1 MSSSLRGVFMSKDT
15 KQKKQ
20 PFNLIT
26 GMWKR
31 FSASRV
37 GKDNKPEPYF
47 YGKVKSEEDIVLR
60 KGTKIFLYPHTNWK
74 KGDANFFLKFQEPSE
89 EEETEEV
96 STEAV

>member
-1 MSSSLRGVFMSKDT
+1 MSEEKSKE
-15 KQKKQ
+15 KKR

-26 GMWKR
+26 GVWKR

-37 GKDNKPEPYF
+37 GKDGKPEPYF
-47 YGKVKSEEDIVLR
+47 YGKNNTGKDILIKPGAR
-60 KGTKIFLYPHTNWK
+60 IYLYPHTNWK

>member
-1 MSSSLRGVFMSKDT
+1 MSKDKT
-15 KQKKQ
+15 QKKR

-37 GKDNKPEPYF
+37 GKDGKPEPYY
-47 YGKVKSEEDIVLR
+47 YGTNNTGKDLLIKPGARIY
-60 KGTKIFLYPHTNWK
+60 LYPHTNWK
-74 KGDANFFLKFQEPSE
+74 KGQANFFLKFQEPSE
-89 EEETEEV
+89 EETEEV

>member
-1 MSSSLRGVFMSKDT
+1 MSKDT

-31 FSASRV
+31 YSANRV
-37 GKDNKPEPYF
+37 GKDNKPEPYY
-47 YGKVKSEEDIVLR
+47 YGTVKSEEDIVLR

-74 KGDANFFLKFQEPSE
+74 KGHANFFLKFQEPSE

>member
-1 MSSSLRGVFMSKDT
+1 MSKEDK

-26 GMWKR
+26 GMWRR

-37 GKDNKPEPYF
+37 GKDGKPEPYY
-47 YGKVKSEEDIVLR
+47 YGKNNTGKTIVI
-60 KGTKIFLYPHTNWK
+60 KPDAKIYLYPHTNWK
-74 KGDANFFLKFQEPSE
+74 KGDANFFLKFQEPTE

>member
-1 MSSSLRGVFMSKDT
+1 MSKD
-15 KQKKQ
+15 KNQKKR

-37 GKDNKPEPYF
+37 GMDGKPEPYY
-47 YGKVKSEEDIVLR
+47 YGTNNTGKDLLIKPGARIY
-60 KGTKIFLYPHTNWK
+60 LYPHTNWK
-74 KGDANFFLKFQEPSE
+74 KGQANFFLKFQEPSE
-89 EEETEEV
+89 EETEEV

>member
-1 MSSSLRGVFMSKDT
+1 MSKD
-15 KQKKQ
+15 KNQKKQ

-37 GKDNKPEPYF
+37 GKDGKPEPYY
-47 YGKVKSEEDIVLR
+47 YGTNNTGKDLLIKPGARIY
-60 KGTKIFLYPHTNWK
+60 LYPHTNWK
-74 KGDANFFLKFQEPSE
+74 KGQANFFLKFQEPSE
-89 EEETEEV
+89 EETEEV